1 MGVRLSRLHA
11 RGSPLFALALRVTAC
26 LTGVC
31 GVMSCAA
38 ANPASIEQHGDTVV
52 CCDPENE
59 GLDSRALIEL
69 TQWVREQRIP
79 LFSVL
84 ISRDGRLAYELYTSS
99 LTRDYAH
106 YQMSVTKSVVSALV
120 GIAMDRRL
128 IRSPDAAITET
139 LPRQLFPTDGEVA
152 RFRTVTI
159 RHVLGMSV
167 LDAPDPPRSSTPEA
181 LERQRKFWSEPSRV
195 AFALRQPL
203 LADHGHA
210 FQYNDITP
218 VLATGLI
225 QYAAGRT
232 ALEFAEDNL
241 FKPMAFRNYEWM
253 HQDRSGVDNGGY
265 GLRLRPIDMQKFG
278 LRYLNDGAW
287 REQR

>member
-1 MGVRLSRLHA
+1 
-11 RGSPLFALALRVTAC
+11 
-26 LTGVC
+26 
-31 GVMSCAA
+31 
-38 ANPASIEQHGDTVV
+38 
-52 CCDPENE
+52 
-59 GLDSRALIEL
+59 
-69 TQWVREQRIP
+69 
-79 LFSVL
+79 
-84 ISRDGRLAYELYTSS
+84 
-99 LTRDYAH
+99 
-106 YQMSVTKSVVSALV
+106 
-120 GIAMDRRL
+120 
-128 IRSPDAAITET
+128 
-139 LPRQLFPTDGEVA
+139 
-152 RFRTVTI
+152 
-159 RHVLGMSV
+159 V

-181 LERQRKFWSEPSRV
+181 LERQHKFWSEPSRV

-278 LRYLNDGAW
+278 LLYLNDGVW
-287 REQR
+287 REQRLISEKWVKLSFSPWNRSAPELRQPDYGWFWWKYDGGPGWTALLANGWKGQRIAVFPRQRVVVTMTACIQDGSERRVFDLLIARVVRAVRRDAPIAADPANRSKLNGMLEEVRLGFSPPCAGGDARMIPSIAPKARRVSFKSDAPPDSQSRSGPAQAAGH